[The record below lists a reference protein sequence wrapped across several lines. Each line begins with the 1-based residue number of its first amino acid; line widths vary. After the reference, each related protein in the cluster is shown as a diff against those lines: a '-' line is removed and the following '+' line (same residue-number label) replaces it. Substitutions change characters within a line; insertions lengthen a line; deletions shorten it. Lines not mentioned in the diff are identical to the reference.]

1 LVELTLYHKV
11 KQKTIMLLYRV
22 FPHLA
27 YERQRRQLQEFFREK
42 KE

>member
-1 LVELTLYHKV
+1 MTLSHKV
-11 KQKTIMLLYRV
+11 RRRIIELLYRV

-27 YERQRRQLQEFFREK
+27 YKRKRRQLEEFFREK